1 MSRPS
6 AKNQNTLRAGRYY
19 FSLRDIRGER
29 ERESGARKSGITVF
43 GPKTMTTSSSTRR
56 ANTVDEMF
64 YEFHKESLVG
74 GSGKRLR
81 DPRHVIK
88 NTGKFMER

>member
-1 MSRPS
+1 
-6 AKNQNTLRAGRYY
+6 
-19 FSLRDIRGER
+19 
-29 ERESGARKSGITVF
+29 
-43 GPKTMTTSSSTRR
+43 MTTSRVHGEY
-56 ANTVDEMF
+56 TVDKMF

-81 DPRHVIK
+81 DPEHVIK